1 MSKRNITWLI
11 IVVVVG
17 VVVTTTAGFLWGL
30 LAAAVTLAVSEVIE
44 RQVRK
49 KRRAGRGV
57 TDAPSFKDAI
67 SSRRKQR

>member
-17 VVVTTTAGFLWGL
+17 VVITAAAGFLWGL
-30 LAAAVTLAVSEVIE
+30 LAAAVTLAISEVIE

-49 KRRAGRGV
+49 QRRAARGV